1 MTQNTENEVQNYVK
15 PGVNPLEHINV
26 PEIEENIPLP
36 KNAREAFPEL
46 SSTEELNMRANVIKY
61 IADMTGQ
68 LITPTEQNKEEA
80 KELAT
85 QMASNP
91 SYKPNFANYPNETL
105 AMLAGMVAQ
114 MNVAVVDDLAE
125 LKLYVVNNLIKEFE
139 MAKDPKVKI
148 QALSKLGEIDGV
160 DAFKK
165 RTEVTHK
172 ILSKE
177 EVEAELLATLDKIQ
191 SRIIDAEIVEEE
203 PKKLSKTE

>member
-1 MTQNTENEVQNYVK
+1 MTQNS
-15 PGVNPLEHINV
+15 LEHINV

-191 SRIIDAEIVEEE
+191 SRIIDGEARDITNEVNQNN
-203 PKKLSKTE
+203 SK

>member
-1 MTQNTENEVQNYVK
+1 MTQNS
-15 PGVNPLEHINV
+15 LEHINV